1 MNELRAV
8 AACALLVTG
17 AVAWGNEEVA
27 LNAVDVAAR
36 AAISDGEAIGLS
48 IAVLRKGVPLHVR
61 GYGMADLESSAA
73 ASGETVYYIG
83 SITKTLTAAAI
94 LKLAEQGSLDID
106 DPVVDLVPELGA
118 DLAPVTLRHLL
129 NHTSG
134 VVGPGQVLDKFLPR
148 RHLEFSRAELI
159 ALLQGEPRQSEAGSS
174 WEYNNLGYLLL
185 GIVIERIS
193 GMSYNE
199 YLRQAILPPA
209 GSPML
214 ALCDMHEI
222 IPQRAR
228 GYLLHEGAPRHH
240 EPVNASLLFAAGGAC
255 ASAPDVAVWMRALAR
270 GAVVSGALLESMTT
284 PGTLADGTVIPY
296 GLGLFTEIL
305 DEQRRLHHGG
315 DANGF
320 SAAAAHYLEADL
332 TVVVLT
338 NTRSRVARELE
349 RRIATLMLNQE
360 IS

>member
-8 AACALLVTG
+8 AICALLVTG
-17 AVAWGNEEVA
+17 AVAWADDEVG
-27 LNAVDVAAR
+27 LRAVDAAAR
-36 AAISDGEAIGLS
+36 AAIADGGAIGLS
-48 IAVLRKGVPLHVR
+48 IAVLRKGVPVHVQ

-73 ASGETVYYIG
+73 ATGETVYYIG

-94 LKLAEQGSLDID
+94 LKLAEQGSLGID
-106 DPVVDLVPELGA
+106 DSITEFVPELGPE
-118 DLAPVTLRHLL
+118 LVPVTLRHLL
-129 NHTSG
+129 NHTAG
-134 VVGPGQVLDKFLPR
+134 VAGPRQVVDKFLPR

-159 ALLQGEPRQSEAGSS
+159 ALLHGEPRQSEPGST

-185 GIVIERIS
+185 GIVAERVS
-193 GMSYNE
+193 GMSYNA

-209 GSPML
+209 GNPML
-214 ALCDMHEI
+214 ALCEMHEI
-222 IPQRAR
+222 IPRRAR

-255 ASAPDVAVWMRALAR
+255 ASAPDVAAWMRALAR
-270 GAVVSGALLESMTT
+270 GDVVSGALLDSMTA
-284 PGTLADGTVIPY
+284 PGVLADGTVIPY
-296 GLGLFTEIL
+296 GLGLFTEIQ
-305 DEQRRLHHGG
+305 DDQRRLHHGG

-349 RRIATLMLNQE
+349 RRIAMLLLNQE